1 MNSTKYSVTLCK
13 ILILHFG
20 KNPLKKNHISQLSP
34 FAKINI
40 AGTMFSSA
48 RSSPTIS
55 YAQVSPPLPTLKSP
69 VTPPFLFP
77 AVTKTN
83 SFFLYNA
90 SDICLCF
97 FPASPNH
104 LPHFTPWYHTIFQTG
119 IKELIFLTNI
129 SAHECKINPPYNLLE
144 NVIIQP

>member
-1 MNSTKYSVTLCK
+1 
-13 ILILHFG
+13 
-20 KNPLKKNHISQLSP
+20 
-34 FAKINI
+34 
-40 AGTMFSSA
+40 MFSSA

-77 AVTKTN
+77 AITKTN

-129 SAHECKINPPYNLLE
+129 SARERKINPPNNYSALIYLFTFNSLSLSSIAPDYSYRV
-144 NVIIQP
+144 VIS